1 MTLDLRPPAINGV
14 SLRLEPGSDRGSVVL
29 HYWKGRA
36 PFDRA
41 RTKYLLGILRPEA
54 VAELARYLTS
64 SPAGGSLPSDPRK
77 EVAPMPAA
85 TATET
90 KLEPTGKVAKY
101 IESLRTEPE
110 RRYATLEWRR
120 LAGGRKTRPTPFDL
134 TSGRA
139 KTIRDQIAEL
149 VA

>member
-1 MTLDLRPPAINGV
+1 
-14 SLRLEPGSDRGSVVL
+14 
-29 HYWKGRA
+29 
-36 PFDRA
+36 
-41 RTKYLLGILRPEA
+41 
-54 VAELARYLTS
+54 
-64 SPAGGSLPSDPRK
+64 
-77 EVAPMPAA
+77 MPAA